1 MKPSLLIGTILLLA
15 ACNQGGI
22 PGLSL
27 SPQQGAA
34 LSVPAGGS
42 AQENL
47 QLSSLHGINGTVQL
61 SYQVRQG
68 GKSVSGFNFSPS
80 SVTRPNSSPL
90 NLQIR
95 VSVSAQVAPGTYQV
109 QVTAQEGGASSQAG
123 FQVQVSSALSLTGA
137 TALSVSQGSSGSESL
152 SLSSQDS
159 SGTVQLSYQ
168 VSENGASLPSSGF
181 SFSPTTVNLSAGKPV
196 QIPLKVQTPSN
207 LAGHDQVKVTA
218 TLSGMS
224 TSATFPL
231 TVTGEQ
237 VIHNFSGNY
246 DAYPYASLIKGSNG
260 DLYGTTIG
268 TYNAPKEFG
277 TTFQLAQSGN
287 AWAETVL
294 HIFQGATSDGAQP
307 FAPLIFGSNGDL
319 YGTTE
324 NGGANYKGTVFQLA
338 QSGGSWTETVLYS
351 FSSSSGAFPQA
362 PLILGSN
369 GDLYGTTSGS
379 GSGTNGNGTVF
390 QLAPPSSPGGN
401 WTETVLH
408 SFQGGSDGATPLAA
422 LIQGSNGDLYGTTED
437 GGTNGDGTVFQ
448 LAQSGGAWTETVLHS
463 FGSGSDGFHPLAS
476 LIKGSNGD
484 LYGTTAG
491 GGANSYGTVFQIS
504 PSGAE
509 TVIYSFNSSS
519 GAFPQ
524 APLILG
530 SNGDLYG
537 TTFGTYNGGAN
548 NVGTVFQL
556 APPSSPGGTWT
567 GTVLH
572 SFQGGA
578 DGANPVAALIQGSNG
593 DLYGTTEYGG
603 ASGEGTVFKVVP

>member
-260 DLYGTTIG
+260 DLYGTT
-268 TYNAPKEFG
+268 
-277 TTFQLAQSGN
+277 
-287 AWAETVL
+287 
-294 HIFQGATSDGAQP
+294 
-307 FAPLIFGSNGDL
+307 
-319 YGTTE
+319 E

-401 WTETVLH
+401 
-408 SFQGGSDGATPLAA
+408 
-422 LIQGSNGDLYGTTED
+422 
-437 GGTNGDGTVFQ
+437 
-448 LAQSGGAWTETVLHS
+448 WTETVLHS